1 MSKYID
7 TNALIRIID
16 AQMSTIECLKR
27 IQDKEIQEGGKCQ
40 CTVHFDTKL
49 ETFNNVLET
58 IDEMQGADVA
68 PVVHAT
74 WVQFGNHFN
83 YSCSRCGHNA
93 LQGMYNFCPNCGAK
107 MGFDRIVVQKW
118 DLIDLDMSEKENAE
132 NE

>member
-1 MSKYID
+1 MRKISKYIN

-16 AQMSTIECLKR
+16 AQMSNIERLKQ
-27 IQDKEIQEGGKCQ
+27 IQDKEIQEGNKCQ

-74 WVQFGNHFN
+74 WIHFGSGFH
-83 YSCSRCGHNA
+83 YLCSRCKYKP
-93 LQGMYNFCPNCGAK
+93 LQVTYNFCPNCGAK
-107 MGFDRIVVQKW
+107 MGFERFGY
-118 DLIDLDMSEKENAE
+118 ERGENAD

>member
-1 MSKYID
+1 MRKISKYIN

-16 AQMSTIECLKR
+16 AQMSNIERLKQ
-27 IQDKEIQEGGKCQ
+27 IQDKEIQEGNKCQ

-74 WVQFGNHFN
+74 WIHFG
-83 YSCSRCGHNA
+83 S
-93 LQGMYNFCPNCGAK
+93 
-107 MGFDRIVVQKW
+107 GFSLFVFQMQI
-118 DLIDLDMSEKENAE
+118 
-132 NE
+132 